1 MKVLWADDQISV
13 AHSCGTLLDQT
24 RYDVVFVSDGEEALF
39 RLRQE
44 AFDVVIADL
53 MMPPGEWGGLWLLER
68 IRDLEIPTPV
78 VVLSG
83 EGTQVET
90 IRAIRLGA
98 RDYIMKERMDSELVE
113 RIERAVVSDAQKL
126 MDGGES
132 HTVEFKSSARW
143 DVKQSK
149 ASKEME
155 FVILR
160 AVAAFLNSAL
170 GGNLFIGVQDDGTVL
185 GLREDLKTL
194 PRQNRDGFENWLV
207 SRLSDA
213 FGNHIGSLL
222 RYLFWRLTITTYV
235 TSACAHRPRPFISTK
250 KVRTNFT
257 SEVGIQAGSCRPARR
272 LNIVSSGGGRG

>member
-1 MKVLWADDQISV
+1 MRVLWADDQISV
-13 AHSCGTLLDQT
+13 AHSCGALLDQT
-24 RYDVVFVSDGEEALF
+24 RYDVVFVSDGEEALL

-68 IRDLEIPTPV
+68 IRDLEIPTPA

-98 RDYIMKERMDSELVE
+98 RDYIMKERMESELVE
-113 RIERAVVSDAQKL
+113 RIERAVISDARKL
-126 MDGGES
+126 IDGGES

-160 AVAAFLNSAL
+160 AVAGFLKSES
-170 GGNLFIGVQDDGTVL
+170 GGNLFIGVQDDGVVL
-185 GLREDLKTL
+185 GLREDFKTL

-222 RYLFWRLTITTYV
+222 RISFLEIYNKDVCHISVRPSPAPIYLSEKGADQFYFRSGNTSRLLSAREAVEYCKQRWR
-235 TSACAHRPRPFISTK
+235 
-250 KVRTNFT
+250 
-257 SEVGIQAGSCRPARR
+257 
-272 LNIVSSGGGRG
+272 